1 MTIGVLMASATDT
14 DFMMMA
20 LTLAERGLGQ
30 VAPNPAVGC
39 VIVRDGVVVGRGWTQ
54 AGGRPHA
61 ETVALAQAGD
71 KARGATA
78 YVTLEPC
85 AHHGKTGP
93 CAEALIEAG
102 IARVVGAVAD
112 PDPRVAGRGFA
123 MLEKAGV
130 EVVEDVCMSRAVFL
144 NQGFFLKVTEERPL
158 VTLKIAS
165 SVDGRTATKSGHSR
179 WITGDAARQ
188 RGHLLRATH
197 DAIMIGSATAIVD
210 DPVLTCRLPGLEER
224 SPLRIVADG
233 RLRLPLTSKLV
244 RDAAR
249 FPVLVFTFPGGDAGR
264 RKAFADCGVELVDVP
279 PVGDTGLMDMR
290 EAMKLLA
297 GRGLTRVLVEGGAR
311 LASSL
316 MRANLVDRV
325 EWFRS
330 STILGGD
337 GYPAIAALGV
347 EKVDDAPQLLMTS
360 QIDLGADTLS
370 SYVMRS

>member
-1 MTIGVLMASATDT
+1 MASAADT

-30 VAPNPAVGC
+30 TAPNPAVGC
-39 VIVRDGVVVGRGWTQ
+39 IIVANGVVVGRGWTQ
-54 AGGRPHA
+54 PGGRPHA
-61 ETVALAQAGD
+61 ETVALAHAGD

-93 CAEALIEAG
+93 CAQALIEAG
-102 IARVVGAVAD
+102 VARVVGAVAD

-123 MLEKAGV
+123 MLENAGI
-130 EVVEDVCMSRAVFL
+130 EVVEDVCMSRAVYL
-144 NQGFFLKVTEERPL
+144 NLGFFLKVTDERPL

-210 DPVLTCRLPGLEER
+210 DPILTCRLPGLEER
-224 SPLRIVADG
+224 SPVRIVADG

-249 FPVLVFTFPGGDAGR
+249 SPVLIFTFPDGDADR
-264 RKAFADCGVELVDVP
+264 RAAFVGCGVELIDVP
-279 PVGDTGLMDMR
+279 PVASTGLMDMQA
-290 EAMKLLA
+290 AMKLLA

-316 MRANLVDRV
+316 MRAHLVDRV

-330 STILGGD
+330 SSILGGD

-347 EKVDDAPQLLMTS
+347 EKVDDAPKMLMTS

>member
-102 IARVVGAVAD
+102 VTRVVGAVAD
-112 PDPRVAGRGFA
+112 PDPRVGGRGFA
-123 MLEKAGV
+123 MLEKAGI
-130 EVVEDVCMSRAVFL
+130 EVVEDVCMSRAVYL

-210 DPVLTCRLPGLEER
+210 DPILTCRLPGLEER

-244 RDAAR
+244 RDASR

-264 RKAFADCGVELVDVP
+264 RKAFEDCGVELVDVP

-297 GRGLTRVLVEGGAR
+297 DRGITRVLVEGGAR

-316 MRANLVDRV
+316 MRAKLVDRV

-347 EKVDDAPQLLMTS
+347 DKVDDAPQLLMTG

>member
-1 MTIGVLMASATDT
+1 MASATDT

-102 IARVVGAVAD
+102 VTRVVGAVAD
-112 PDPRVAGRGFA
+112 PDPRVGGRGFA
-123 MLEKAGV
+123 MLEKAGI
-130 EVVEDVCMSRAVFL
+130 EVVEDVCMSRAVYL

-210 DPVLTCRLPGLEER
+210 DPILTCRLPGLEER

-244 RDAAR
+244 RDASR

-264 RKAFADCGVELVDVP
+264 RKAFEDCGVELVDVP

-297 GRGLTRVLVEGGAR
+297 DRGITRVLVEGGAR

-316 MRANLVDRV
+316 MRAKLVDRV

-347 EKVDDAPQLLMTS
+347 DKVDDAPQLLMTG

>member
-1 MTIGVLMASATDT
+1 MAVSTDT
-14 DFMMMA
+14 DFMTMA

-30 VAPNPAVGC
+30 VAPNPSVGC
-39 VIVRDGVVVGRGWTQ
+39 VIVADGVVVGRGHTQ

-61 ETVALAQAGD
+61 ETVALAHAGD

-93 CAEALIEAG
+93 CAEALVASG
-102 IARVVGAVAD
+102 ITKVVAAVSD

-123 MLEKAGV
+123 MLEKAGI
-130 EVVEDVCMSRAVFL
+130 EVVEGVCMARALYL
-144 NQGFFLKVTEERPL
+144 NQGFFLKVNEERPL

-165 SVDGRTATKSGHSR
+165 SADGRTASKSGHSK
-179 WITGDAARQ
+179 WITGSGARE

-210 DPVLTCRLPGLEER
+210 DPTLTCRLPGLEAR
-224 SPLRIVADG
+224 SPVRIIADG

-244 RDAAR
+244 RDAR
-249 FPVLVFTFPGGDAGR
+249 KVPVWILTFADADAGR
-264 RKAFADCGVELVDVP
+264 RAAFIDCGVELIDVP
-279 PVGDTGLMDMR
+279 VVSDTGLMDMKA
-290 EAMKLLA
+290 AMRILA
-297 GRGLTRVLVEGGAR
+297 QRGLTRVLVEGGAR

-316 MRANLVDRV
+316 VRARLVDRV

-330 STILGGD
+330 STIMGGD
-337 GYPAIAALGV
+337 AYPAIAALGV
-347 EKVDDAPQLLMTS
+347 ERVDDAPKMSLTHQLA
-360 QIDLGADTLS
+360 LGSDTLS

>member
-1 MTIGVLMASATDT
+1 MAVNADT
-14 DFMMMA
+14 DFMTMA

-39 VIVRDGVVVGRGWTQ
+39 VIVADGVVVGRGVTQ

-61 ETVALAQAGD
+61 ETVALAHAGD

-78 YVTLEPC
+78 YVSLEPC
-85 AHHGKTGP
+85 SHSGQTGP
-93 CAEALIEAG
+93 CAEALIAAG
-102 IARVVGAVAD
+102 IVRVVAAVSD

-123 MLEKAGV
+123 MLEKAGI
-130 EVVEDVCMSRAVFL
+130 EVVEGVCMARAVYL
-144 NQGFFLKVTEERPL
+144 NQGFLLKVTEERPM

-165 SVDGRTATKSGHSR
+165 SVDGRTASKTGHSK

-210 DPVLTCRLPGLEER
+210 DPILTCRVPGLEAR
-224 SPLRIVADG
+224 SPVRIVADG

-244 RDAAR
+244 RDAKNT
-249 FPVLVFTFPGGDAGR
+249 PVWILTFPNSEPDR
-264 RKAFADCGVELVDVP
+264 RKAFIDCGVELIDVP
-279 PVGDTGLMDMR
+279 AAGDTGLMDMKT
-290 EAMKLLA
+290 AMRILA
-297 GRGLTRVLVEGGAR
+297 SRGLTRVLVEGGSR

-316 MRANLVDRV
+316 VRSHLVDRV

-330 STILGGD
+330 TTIMGGD
-337 GYPAIAALGV
+337 GYPAIASLGV
-347 EKVDDAPQLLMTS
+347 ERVDEGPRLSLTHQL
-360 QIDLGADTLS
+360 DLGGDTLS

>member
-1 MTIGVLMASATDT
+1 MASAADT

-20 LTLAERGLGQ
+20 LALAERGLGQ

-39 VIVRDGVVVGRGWTQ
+39 IIVADGIVVGRGWTQ
-54 AGGRPHA
+54 PGGRPHA

-93 CAEALIEAG
+93 CAEALIAAG
-102 IARVVGAVAD
+102 VARVVGAVAD
-112 PDPRVAGRGFA
+112 PDPRVGGRGFA
-123 MLEKAGV
+123 MLENAGI
-130 EVVEDVCMSRAVFL
+130 EVVEDVCMSRAVYL
-144 NQGFFLKVTEERPL
+144 NQGFFLKVTEARPL

-210 DPVLTCRLPGLEER
+210 DPVLTCRLTGLEGR

-249 FPVLVFTFPGGDAGR
+249 APVLVFTFPGGDAGR
-264 RKAFADCGVELVDVP
+264 RSAFADCGVELLDVP
-279 PVGDTGLMDMR
+279 AVGETGLMDMR
-290 EAMKLLA
+290 VAMKLLSE
-297 GRGLTRVLVEGGAR
+297 RGLTRLLVEGGAR

-316 MRANLVDRV
+316 MRARLVDRV

-337 GYPAIAALGV
+337 GYPAIAALGI
-347 EKVDDAPQLLMTS
+347 EKVDDAPEMLLTD